1 VKHAAQRRGN
11 GVSGAGWPQESLQL
25 GHSLSHRRRERERE
39 RERERRENMAFAWRR
54 LSFQILSIPKVFTC
68 IPQTNMARDSWCYVN
83 SSIAKVKTQ

>member
-1 VKHAAQRRGN
+1 MCEACSPKAGEWGEWRRMATRISAAWTF
-11 GVSGAGWPQESLQL
+11 SFTQE
-25 GHSLSHRRRERERE
+25 ERERE